1 MLRPTLRI
9 QGASEDGG
17 DLLLPANLTEDRRAL
32 MAVTPRSSG
41 PLTAGSHLLHV
52 SLNGQF
58 GGINNTDMVWHYPLL
73 FSAIIM

>member
-9 QGASEDGG
+9 EGASEDGG
-17 DLLLPANLTEDRRAL
+17 DLLLTANVTDDRRAL
-32 MAVTPRSSG
+32 MAITPSDIG

-58 GGINNTDMVWHYPLL
+58 AGFNDSKLVRTMN
-73 FSAIIM
+73 SAHVQP